1 MSSDATPPPAT
12 AHPTVG
18 RLELARAFAAGQLT
32 GDQFE
37 DQYLEAFHRHA
48 DSLDD
53 LLADVLNEIF
63 FLVDAYLSNDLRQH
77 HGAVLRG
84 DQIDEPELRR
94 RVQVLLDRL
103 DQQDP
108 AG

>member
-1 MSSDATPPPAT
+1 MPSRDRQAGGTPP
-12 AHPTVG
+12 
-18 RLELARAFAAGQLT
+18 RLELARRFAAGDLT
-32 GDQFE
+32 GDEFE
-37 DQYLEAFHRHA
+37 TAYLKTSATSTDLES
-48 DSLDD
+48 DSEGEVLDT
-53 LLADVLNEIF
+53 IF
-63 FLVDAYLSNDLRQH
+63 LDVDAYLSNDLRQH